1 MGMRRSPH
9 RSTAQPGQAGPV
21 EQAVQGTY
29 FDRPGVTGRPV
40 EGIGSSVDPALL
52 ERLRARVRRG
62 RGLLGP
68 RHRRHTLS
76 AAELDTLSLPIGDD
90 GVVIGVD
97 AESRPA
103 VLGINRPTPY
113 DIVLI
118 GGLWTAQVL
127 ALRAAATGARVAV
140 ETGRGQSWAPLVR
153 AVGADQPFM
162 GLHDVGRVP
171 PQGPSAGRPVLVIR
185 DCGMRP
191 PRGRVASGPWQSVL
205 TLLPYLSPVAPR
217 LVRQARLV
225 GVQRVSPD
233 EAREIGRHLALPG
246 ADVASLPTLADGVTL
261 WCADRERQ
269 YVMTQATDAETG
281 LLGTPRRMD

>member
-1 MGMRRSPH
+1 MRRSPH
-9 RSTAQPGQAGPV
+9 RSTAQPGQAGQV
-21 EQAVQGTY
+21 EQPAQGTH
-29 FDRPGVTGRPV
+29 FDRPGVTGRPA

-127 ALRAAATGARVAV
+127 ALRAAATGARGHAV
-140 ETGRGQSWAPLVR
+140 VRRPGTPVRDDAGHGRGDRAPR
-153 AVGADQPFM
+153 DTAAD
-162 GLHDVGRVP
+162 G
-171 PQGPSAGRPVLVIR
+171 
-185 DCGMRP
+185 
-191 PRGRVASGPWQSVL
+191 
-205 TLLPYLSPVAPR
+205 LSPP
-217 LVRQARLV
+217 
-225 GVQRVSPD
+225 
-233 EAREIGRHLALPG
+233 GRTRRTR
-246 ADVASLPTLADGVTL
+246 ADPAEGPTP
-261 WCADRERQ
+261 
-269 YVMTQATDAETG
+269 
-281 LLGTPRRMD
+281 LGRG